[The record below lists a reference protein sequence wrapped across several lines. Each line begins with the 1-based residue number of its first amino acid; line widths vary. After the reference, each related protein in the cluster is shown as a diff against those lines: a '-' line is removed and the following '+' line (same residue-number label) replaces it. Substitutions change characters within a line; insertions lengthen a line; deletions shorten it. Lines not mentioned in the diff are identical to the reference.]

1 MALREKK
8 TIYIEFRKDTLYAT
22 KSISLICSLPLQHA
36 ASQVIQYTI
45 LAWEPSVAQVTQVDH
60 RRLPALGRNLRF

>member
-36 ASQVIQYTI
+36 ASQVIQYTM
-45 LAWEPSVAQVTQVDH
+45 LDWEPSVTHIDH
-60 RRLPALGRNLRF
+60 RHLPALGRNLRF